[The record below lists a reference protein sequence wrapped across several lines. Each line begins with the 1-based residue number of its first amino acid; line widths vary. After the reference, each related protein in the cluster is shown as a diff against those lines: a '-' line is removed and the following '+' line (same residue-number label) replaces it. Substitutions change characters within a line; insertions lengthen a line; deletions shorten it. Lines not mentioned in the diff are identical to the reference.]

1 MKRNLYLDV
10 QDKVTALEHFLN
22 ALEGAVPGKETVPVT
37 ESLGRVTAEAVF
49 ARWSSPSYN
58 SCAMDGIAVI
68 SSHTKGAS
76 ENSPLLLREGED
88 YLDAD
93 TGDMILPPYD
103 AVIMAEDLIEMEEG
117 YQIIAPTHPFAH
129 VRAVG
134 EDIVAGEMVLPSC
147 HEIRAVDVS
156 VLLAAGVSEIAV
168 IRKPVVGIIPTGDEM
183 ISQKD
188 IMMRARTG
196 KNSGQT
202 AEDRESTDP
211 GQPGYP
217 GPEDG
222 QIVETNSWMF
232 AGLARENGGT
242 PRRYEIVPDRPELL
256 EKAVEKAVEECD
268 IVIVNAGSSAGRDD
282 YAVHVIRKLGE
293 VLTHGVS
300 IKPGKPV
307 ILGKVKEKPVIGLPG
322 YPVSA
327 YLTFMEFV
335 VPVMDRFLLK
345 AGRSVE
351 KIRAKLTKTVMSGLK
366 YEEYVRVKLGLVDGE
381 MIAAPLSRGAG
392 ASMSLVRADGFCVI
406 PKNSEGVMAHEEVE
420 VRLLEKPEQIEKTL
434 VVIGSHDIILDVLN
448 DLMMEEHRGMRI
460 SSTHVGSMSGL
471 IALKK
476 RETHLAPSHLL
487 CEEDGSYN
495 EAVIREMFPG
505 EDMVLIKGVR
515 RRQGFI
521 VKKGNPLNIRSLTD
535 ITPEVRY
542 INRQKGAGTRVLFD
556 YLLKKEGISK
566 NSICGYEHE
575 AATHMSVAVAVQKDN
590 ADVGMG
596 IYSCARALDLDFI
609 DVAFEE
615 YDFVTRAEYLEM
627 PLIQEFLH
635 VLKSREFL
643 KKLEKLGGY
652 TAEETGEIRRI
663 GP

>member
-1 MKRNLYLDV
+1 MKRNLYLNV
-10 QDKVTALEHFLN
+10 QDRETALKN
-22 ALEGAVPGKETVPVT
+22 YLESLENVKPGRENIPVT
-37 ESLGRVTAEAVF
+37 ESPGRLTAEAVF

-88 YLDAD
+88 YLEAD
-93 TGDMILPPYD
+93 TGDRILPPYD
-103 AVIMAEDLIEMEEG
+103 AVIMAEDLIETEEG

-156 VLLAAGVSEIAV
+156 VLLAAGVGRIDV
-168 IRKPVVGIIPTGDEM
+168 VRKPVVGIIPTGDEM
-183 ISQKD
+183 ISFEE
-188 IMMRARTG
+188 A
-196 KNSGQT
+196 SGG
-202 AEDRESTDP
+202 AD
-211 GQPGYP
+211 

-222 QIVETNSWMF
+222 RIVETNSRMF
-232 AGLARENGGT
+232 EGLVRENGGEA
-242 PRRYEIVPDRPELL
+242 RRYGIVPDSPELL
-256 EKAVEKAVEECD
+256 EQALLRAADECD
-268 IVIVNAGSSAGRDD
+268 MVIINAGSSAGRDD
-282 YAVHVIRKLGE
+282 YAVHVIRNIGE
-293 VLTHGVS
+293 VLTHGVD

-307 ILGKVKEKPVIGLPG
+307 ILGKVKERPVIGLPG

-327 YLTFMEFV
+327 WLTFMEFA
-335 VPVMDRFLLK
+335 VPVMNRFLLR
-345 AGRSVE
+345 GE
-351 KIRAKLTKTVMSGLK
+351 KQGERVRAKLTKTVMSGLK
-366 YEEYVRVKLGLVDGE
+366 YEEYVRVKLGVVDGE

-392 ASMSLVRADGFCVI
+392 ASMSLVKADGFCVI
-406 PKNSEGVMAHEEVE
+406 PKNSEGVMAHGEVE

-448 DLMMEEHRGMRI
+448 DMMTEEHSGMRL

-471 IALKK
+471 IALKR

-487 CEEDGSYN
+487 CGEDGSYN
-495 EAVIREMFPG
+495 EAVIRQMFPG
-505 EDMVLIKGVR
+505 ENIVLIKGVR

-521 VKKGNPLNIRSLTD
+521 VKKGNPLNIRSLAD

-556 YLLKKEGISK
+556 YLLKKEGIPGTAV
-566 NSICGYEHE
+566 CGYENE
-575 AATHMSVAVAVQKDN
+575 AATHMSVAVAVKKDN

-615 YDFVTRAEYLEM
+615 YDFVTRAEYLDL
-627 PLIQEFLH
+627 PLVQEFLR
-635 VLKSREFL
+635 VLKSPQFL
-643 KKLEKLGGY
+643 RKLEELGGY
-652 TAEETGEIRRI
+652 TAEEIGEIRYVI
-663 GP
+663 T